1 MRRIRLTLPLLILAC
16 FVTPAAAAAGME
28 VCDAPPRYGVGATA
42 AAIVRTACH
51 EHRLWFRPFIGT
63 DGRLVAL
70 GVTEAE
76 RARLFDGVTPAW
88 QQVVR
93 YWRESGTLS
102 SLASTPGATSCMY
115 AGGGRDVENDCRAF
129 ILDNPWSA
137 AFVSWVMARAPLHGF
152 GGSPRHLDYI
162 ARAWRDPEG
171 SPYSYA
177 DPFAGK
183 PAPGDL
189 LCFLR
194 ANDHGVGAQ
203 GLRQALSGH
212 GRMPT
217 RSHCEIVVAAN
228 FGGDRTLYLIG
239 GNVLN
244 SVVMRKL
251 PLDAGGRLLPGAA
264 DAAIAGAGE
273 LAGPGATAART
284 APVAGTAAAS
294 NRAGAGAGDAPAA
307 EDSATPAD
315 TADCRPANAAACDF
329 NRRDWAV
336 LLKLKPQ
343 SQLGA
348 PAYPS
353 APPATPQAAASG
365 VSAPATRPR

>member
-1 MRRIRLTLPLLILAC
+1 MRLLRTLLLLAC
-16 FVTPAAAAAGME
+16 FVPPAAAAAAAGME

-42 AAIVRTACH
+42 AAIVRTACQ
-51 EHRLWFRPFIGT
+51 EHRRWFRPFIEA
-63 DGRLVAL
+63 DGRLAAL

-76 RARLFDGVTPAW
+76 RAQLYDGVTPAW
-88 QQVVR
+88 QQVAR

-102 SLASTPGATSCMY
+102 SLAATPGATSCMY

-171 SPYSYA
+171 SPYVYT

-194 ANDHGVGAQ
+194 ANDHGVGAE

-251 PLDAGGRLLPGAA
+251 PLDTSGRLLPGALGVA
-264 DAAIAGAGE
+264 TAGAEEMAGAGT
-273 LAGPGATAART
+273 ATAAGT
-284 APVAGTAAAS
+284 VAHASGGAGT
-294 NRAGAGAGDAPAA
+294 GDAPAA
-307 EDSATPAD
+307 EDSATPLD
-315 TADCRPANAAACDF
+315 TADCRPGNAAACDF

-343 SQLGA
+343 SQLGT
-348 PAYPS
+348 PFFPS
-353 APPATPQAAASG
+353 APPSPP
-365 VSAPATRPR
+365 PATDSDAPVPAKSR